1 MNMDI
6 NLKHL
11 EYFITVARLGS
22 INKAAQ
28 SLFISQP
35 YLGKIIKELENTVG
49 TVLFQRTRGGVSLT
63 PDGEDFMIHA
73 ENIIHEMEKVEM
85 FHGPGTDTDSSLV
98 VSMTKYSHIMESFI
112 DVIIKHRDN
121 PSYIHRLSEGTAEEV
136 IEDVYSGQA
145 NIGVL
150 HFDGKRHMEV
160 ASRLAS
166 QSLDYNFLCYVK
178 PHILISCNHPL
189 LQEGKPVNLHTL
201 APYGFARYLGQCED
215 FTYRIFSQDSQYNLN
230 YGSRIVYLTSR
241 ASLLHL
247 ISSSDFY
254 GIGIHDFT
262 TQTSAYQVLSI
273 PIDDC
278 NDRIEFGYILPKGDP
293 VNPMTQEFIDGI
305 KNRLKNIK
313 EA

>member
-1 MNMDI
+1 MNMDM

-35 YLGKIIKELENTVG
+35 YLGKIIKELENAVG
-49 TVLFQRTRGGVSLT
+49 AVLFQRTRGGVSLT

-73 ENIIHEMEKVEM
+73 ENIIREVEKMET
-85 FHGPGTDTDSSLV
+85 FRSSCSDTGHSLV
-98 VSMTKYSHIMESFI
+98 VSMTKYSQIRESF
-112 DVIIKHRDN
+112 VEVVLKHKDN
-121 PSYIHRLSEGTAEEV
+121 PSFIHRLSEGTADEV

-150 HFDGKRHMEV
+150 HFDGRRHGEFK
-160 ASRLAS
+160 ARLAS
-166 QSLDYNFLCYVK
+166 QSLDYHFLCYVK
-178 PHILISCNHPL
+178 PHILVSTNHPL
-189 LQEGKPVNLHTL
+189 IREGKPVNLHTL

-230 YGSRIVYLTSR
+230 YGSRMAYLTSR

-247 ISSSDFY
+247 ISCSDFY

-278 NDRIEFGYILPKGDP
+278 NDSIEFGYILPRNVP
-293 VNPMTQEFIDGI
+293 VNPMTQEFSDSL

-313 EA
+313 

>member
-1 MNMDI
+1 MNMDM

-35 YLGKIIKELENTVG
+35 YLGKIIKELENAVG
-49 TVLFQRTRGGVSLT
+49 AVLFQRTRGGVSLT
-63 PDGEDFMIHA
+63 PDGEEFMTHA
-73 ENIIHEMEKVEM
+73 ENIIREVEKMEM
-85 FHGPGTDTDSSLV
+85 FRSPGSDTGHSLV

-112 DVIIKHRDN
+112 DVVLKHREQ
-121 PSYIHRLSEGTAEEV
+121 PSYIHRLSEGTPEEV

-150 HFDGKRHMEV
+150 HFDGKRRSEV
-160 ASRLAS
+160 KTRLAS
-166 QSLDYNFLCYVK
+166 QSLDYYFLCYVK
-178 PHILISCNHPL
+178 PHILISTNHPL
-189 LQEGKPVNLHTL
+189 IREGKPVNLHTL

-230 YGSRIVYLTSR
+230 YGSRMVYLTSR

-278 NDRIEFGYILPKGDP
+278 NDSIEFGYILPKSVP
-293 VNPMTQEFIDGI
+293 INPITQEFIDGI
-305 KNRLKNIK
+305 KNRLKN
-313 EA
+313 